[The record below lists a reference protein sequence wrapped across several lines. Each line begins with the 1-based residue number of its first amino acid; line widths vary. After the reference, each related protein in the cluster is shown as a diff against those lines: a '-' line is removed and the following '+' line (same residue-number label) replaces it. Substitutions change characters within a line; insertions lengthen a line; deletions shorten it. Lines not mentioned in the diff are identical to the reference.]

1 MTTGI
6 MKLDKRKRDYPKAA
20 EMYAAGLSISE
31 VARFYGRTRQAMW
44 EWMKARNIPMRPNI
58 RHGKENHF
66 FRGGKRSS
74 DLAQNILESAIK
86 KGIVQRQTYCEQ
98 CGDRGKFKD
107 GRTAIQAHHP
117 DYNDPL
123 QVMWL
128 CQKCHH
134 AWHKKF
140 KAIERR

>member
-1 MTTGI
+1 

-31 VARFYGRTRQAMW
+31 VAGFYGRTRQAMW
-44 EWMKARNIPMRPNI
+44 QWLRARGVPMRP
-58 RHGKENHF
+58 RERFGQENRFH
-66 FRGGKRSS
+66 RGGRTA
-74 DLAQNILESAIK
+74 DDYAQNVLEAAIK
-86 KGIVQRQTYCEQ
+86 KGLVQRQTCCEQ
-98 CGDRGKFKD
+98 CGSRGRFRD

-123 QVMWL
+123 LVMWL

-134 AWHKKF
+134 EWHKNF
-140 KAIERR
+140 KATERR